1 MRPLTAL
8 QVETQPRI
16 HLASRDAQ
24 VRLDPAAA
32 ELPLTPAPDPA
43 RTIKVSKL
51 RRVPGLS
58 DAPDQNH
65 TNCPQTDSATPRPPH
80 PVRSSCPDQARRGH
94 PLRNR
99 ARRRPA
105 SRAMP
110 ARPQTPRL
118 PRAAA
123 GAQPPASRA
132 GHESHP
138 GAAAGD
144 LSRLGRRSTH
154 HSSRAPLRTAPG
166 LGPRFSGCAAAR
178 PRRRAR
184 LPAGE
189 RGFGAEP
196 RGGGP
201 AEGPMV
207 GRRARAGQPITP
219 GGRPSPA
226 LPPPPPPAS

>member
-1 MRPLTAL
+1 
-8 QVETQPRI
+8 
-16 HLASRDAQ
+16 
-24 VRLDPAAA
+24 
-32 ELPLTPAPDPA
+32 
-43 RTIKVSKL
+43 
-51 RRVPGLS
+51 
-58 DAPDQNH
+58 
-65 TNCPQTDSATPRPPH
+65 
-80 PVRSSCPDQARRGH
+80 
-94 PLRNR
+94 
-99 ARRRPA
+99 
-105 SRAMP
+105 MP

-132 GHESHP
+132 GHASHP

-144 LSRLGRRSTH
+144 LSRLGRRGTH

-226 LPPPPPPAS
+226 LPPAPSAGFLTLSSPRPESGWLADPGAPVRARSPASGCGVQTSQRPALGASGARGEARLCPANSVGSLSDLCLLLGACTGV